1 MKAIV
6 TTPLHEVRAKEESE
20 QAKDAQLQALGF
32 TLAEEKIKNAEREAL
47 INSLGQE
54 LVATKFELAEIKS
67 ELAKLKGED
76 NQ

>member
-6 TTPLHEVRAKEESE
+6 TTSLHEVRAKEESE